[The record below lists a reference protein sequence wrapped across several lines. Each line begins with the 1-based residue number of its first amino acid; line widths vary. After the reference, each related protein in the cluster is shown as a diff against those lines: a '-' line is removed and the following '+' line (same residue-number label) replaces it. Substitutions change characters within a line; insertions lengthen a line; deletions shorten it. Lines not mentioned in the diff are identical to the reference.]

1 MSLRE
6 ALTQLGLAVLVLL
19 ATGELMRWVRDYDLG
34 HRLLT
39 FVRTGRWDT
48 L

>member
-1 MSLRE
+1 MSLSEAVARL
-6 ALTQLGLAVLVLL
+6 ALTLLVLL
-19 ATGELMRWVRDYDLG
+19 AIGELMRWVRDYDLG

>member
-1 MSLRE
+1 MSLRDAVVQL
-6 ALTQLGLAVLVLL
+6 ALTLLILL
-19 ATGELMRWVRDYDLG
+19 AIGELMRWVRDYDLG

>member
-1 MSLRE
+1 MSLSE
-6 ALTQLGLAVLVLL
+6 ALTQLALTLLVLV
-19 ATGELMRWVRDYDLG
+19 AVGELMRRVRDYELG

>member
-1 MSLRE
+1 MSLRDAVVQL
-6 ALTQLGLAVLVLL
+6 ALTLLILLAV
-19 ATGELMRWVRDYDLG
+19 AELMRWVRDYELG